1 MSGHIR
7 GLALAG
13 LSASALIAGL
23 GDVKAGAFGIREQ
36 STQAQGL
43 AFAGAASGSGGVSS
57 MFWNPAVI
65 TMAPGFVKEQNLS
78 FINLSARIR
87 PEAGTSAN
95 FAGLGGSG
103 DIGQGAVVPAGAT
116 SYQLNDRIWLGFAT
130 GAPFG
135 LVTKPRQNWA
145 GEAYGRSNRI
155 FSLAFNPVIAYK
167 VNEWLSVAAGPNI
180 QYFRL
185 TLRQATG
192 VLSGPPFNIPVTN
205 LPSTSLK
212 GDSWGI
218 GFTAGA
224 VITAPTGTTL
234 GVGYRSSIHQEIEG
248 AIGVPLV
255 ALARNAGQVKANF
268 NTPDKVTVGLT
279 QVINP
284 VTRVSFGFEWDNW
297 SRAGN
302 IGIVQ
307 RSTGNVVSSLP
318 LNYKDGYTYSVG
330 GEYDWSQSLTVRA
343 GVAYEISPID
353 FSNRSVRL
361 PDSDRFNVSVG
372 ASYRWNEKLTLLFAY
387 SHLFLVGDSKILSGA
402 GRDYNERLL
411 TGQSIAFAGDTS
423 GSADIVSVGFRY
435 VFGEPARPI
444 AAAPIIRKF

>member
-1 MSGHIR
+1 MMGHFR

-23 GDVKAGAFGIREQ
+23 GDGKAGAFGVREQ
-36 STQAQGL
+36 SAQAQGL

-57 MFWNPAVI
+57 MFWNPATV
-65 TMAPGFVKEQNLS
+65 TMAPGFVTEQNLS
-78 FINLSARIR
+78 FINLSARIT

-116 SYQLNDRIWLGFAT
+116 SYQVNDRIWLGMST

-155 FSLAFNPVIAYK
+155 FSLAFNPVIGYK

-180 QYFRL
+180 EYFRL

-192 VLSGPPFNIPVTN
+192 VLSGPPFNVPVTN
-205 LPSTSLK
+205 LPSSSLK

-224 VITAPTGTTL
+224 LITAPTGTTF
-234 GVGYRSSIHQEIEG
+234 GVGYRSSIHHEIEG

-255 ALARNAGQVKANF
+255 ALATRAGQVTANF

-307 RSTGNVVSSLP
+307 RSSGNVVSSLP
-318 LNYKDGYTYSVG
+318 LFYKDGYTYSIG
-330 GEYDWSQSLTVRA
+330 GEYDWSQNLTVRA

-411 TGQSIAFAGDTS
+411 TGQSIAFAGDTT

-444 AAAPIIRKF
+444 ASAPLIRKY